1 MEDNDY
7 IKAWADESD
16 AKEPESHPVT
26 EAVLAAKKS
35 DESEFADAFQN
46 DRFGLDI
53 DKAKKKT
60 EDGEAEEV
68 KAE

>member
-7 IKAWADESD
+7 IKAWADED
-16 AKEPESHPVT
+16 QKQRESHPVT
-26 EAVLAAKKS
+26 EAVVAAQKADK
-35 DESEFADAFQN
+35 DAFVDAFEN

-53 DKAKKKT
+53 DKAKKKA
-60 EDGEAEEV
+60 EDDEAEV

>member
-16 AKEPESHPVT
+16 GKEPAAHPVT
-26 EAVLAAKKS
+26 EAVLAAKKV
-35 DESEFADAFQN
+35 DESDFADAFQN

-53 DKAKKKT
+53 DKAKKKQ
-60 EDGEAEEV
+60 DGEAEEV